1 MSLWKIF
8 WIFGRPF
15 GNVRA
20 DFSRSRRHGCISAGR
35 VRDRFAP
42 RGPGD
47 VGGTF
52 SVESLD
58 VCQIYEVRLES
69 LQVVLRFLDPA
80 SHLRIC
86 FYLTRRVTRALESI
100 CARFQIFLVSDKTF
114 QIQGLHFLCD
124 NFLTKA

>member
-86 FYLTRRVTRALESI
+86 LLDAASHESSGEHLCPI
-100 CARFQIFLVSDKTF
+100 SDF
-114 QIQGLHFLCD
+114 FGLG
-124 NFLTKA
+124 